1 MTYEIGQ
8 KILVEAT
15 VVGPNIDRDGDIRLC
30 FRENPDDWDWVSAAK
45 TREIPVEPK
54 LIAFGDIEV
63 GDKIRASDT
72 AVRDGYT
79 SHYVFDGITVEKVF
93 SGEVVGS
100 GGVTFRSYMSYT
112 YELISRP
119 EPEPIKVGDKINSD
133 QVKTLPVCSVV
144 TFPKDD
150 SEFRTVSVNGLYD
163 ADFDTT
169 RGWAIYDGL
178 AGFTVKYVAE
188 QA

>member
-8 KILVEAT
+8 KVLVEAT
-15 VVGPNIDRDGDIRLC
+15 VVDPNIDRDGDIRLC
-30 FRENPDDWDWVSAAK
+30 FSENPDDWAWVSAAK

-54 LIAFGDIEV
+54 LIAFGDVRV
-63 GDKIRASDT
+63 GDS
-72 AVRDGYT
+72 VRVTTKCNDGVTVTISGFVT
-79 SHYVFDGITVEKVF
+79 SFNSTNMFVM
-93 SGEVVGS
+93 GS
-100 GGVTFRSYMSYT
+100 GRSQWIDMLDDDAI
-112 YELISRP
+112 ELISRP
-119 EPEPIKVGDKINSD
+119 EPEPIKVGDKIDSD

-144 TFPKDD
+144 TFPEDD

-169 RGWAIYDGL
+169 RDWTIYDGL
-178 AGFTVKYVAE
+178 SGFTVKYIAE